1 MKRQIV
7 IAGTVALATLFSVTV
22 PSGVSLVNASEIP
35 KVEVKTGQNGKF
47 IGGSNVTLS
56 EGSNISDKSIQYE
69 NVLRT
74 DDSIYFKDINS
85 LTTFASDNN
94 LYLPINLEPYFY
106 EDSQGNIQLDLN
118 NQDLR
123 TKLHLTDKDLRDLS
137 ILNQETQSLDQS
149 NARGFVG
156 LHIKLG
162 SKVRGMSAVV
172 AGGFAAGYCGF
183 YLKKFA
189 VNPVTAGVVGAISA
203 AIGGTVGWAVNNHL
217 KQVDVG
223 VDIPGISLSYT
234 VKVP

>member
-1 MKRQIV
+1 MKKPIV

-22 PSGVSLVNASEIP
+22 PSAVSLVNASEIP
-35 KVEVKTGQNGKF
+35 QAEVETAQD
-47 IGGSNVTLS
+47 
-56 EGSNISDKSIQYE
+56 ENI
-69 NVLRT
+69 LRT
-74 DDSIYFKDINS
+74 DNSIYFKDIDS

-106 EDSQGNIQLDLN
+106 EDSQGNIQLDVN
-118 NQDLR
+118 NPDLR

-137 ILNQETQSLDQS
+137 TLNQETKSLDQS